1 VEGNQGGKEEHCS
14 GKTTGGEIM
23 GRYRKILVAVDGS
36 PTSLHALEESFKLA
50 QNEGSWITVVSVIPP
65 YTGDLDLVAVGGV
78 MAAMRRPCEEA
89 LRKAQELAEK
99 QRALIKT
106 VCEEGEPH
114 ERIIDLAQAENC
126 DLIVIGRRGLRRLE
140 RVLVGSVTARVIGYS
155 PIDVLVVTRD
165 TNVGFKKVLIATDG
179 SRYSELAKK
188 RAIDFAG
195 SYGGELVA
203 VSAVD
208 MPSELFAEEG
218 EFRTAREVIIDD
230 LRLKGIDY
238 EERLNLIKER
248 CRSHG
253 VEFAGISSSKEDPV
267 SAIKSL
273 VKDNSSIDMVLLSP
287 SITHDGHISARDLQR
302 LVKSLSR
309 PIVTMAKSIKA
320 KTA

>member
-1 VEGNQGGKEEHCS
+1 
-14 GKTTGGEIM
+14 M

-50 QNEGSWITVVSVIPP
+50 HNEGSWITVVSVIPP

-89 LRKAQELAEK
+89 LRKALELAEK

-208 MPSELFAEEG
+208 VPSELYAESPKTVEELVKKARSYVEAIKNEAGQTGIKTEVIVREG
-218 EFRTAREVIIDD
+218 EAYRVITDTARETGANIIVM
-230 LRLKGIDY
+230 G
-238 EERLNLIKER
+238 
-248 CRSHG
+248 SHG
-253 VEFAGISSSKEDPV
+253 RTGLKRLLMGSVTEKVIGHTPCPV
-267 SAIKSL
+267 L
-273 VKDNSSIDMVLLSP
+273 V
-287 SITHDGHISARDLQR
+287 
-302 LVKSLSR
+302 VKS
-309 PIVTMAKSIKA
+309 
-320 KTA
+320 

>member
-1 VEGNQGGKEEHCS
+1 
-14 GKTTGGEIM
+14 M

-165 TNVGFKKVLIATDG
+165 TNVGFKKVLIATNG

-208 MPSELFAEEG
+208 VPSELYAESPKTVEELVKKARSYVEAIKNEAGKTGIKTEVIVREG
-218 EFRTAREVIIDD
+218 EAYRVITDTARETGANIIVM
-230 LRLKGIDY
+230 G
-238 EERLNLIKER
+238 
-248 CRSHG
+248 SHG
-253 VEFAGISSSKEDPV
+253 RTGLKRLLMGSVTEKVIGHTPCPV
-267 SAIKSL
+267 L
-273 VKDNSSIDMVLLSP
+273 V
-287 SITHDGHISARDLQR
+287 
-302 LVKSLSR
+302 VKS
-309 PIVTMAKSIKA
+309 
-320 KTA
+320 

>member
-23 GRYRKILVAVDGS
+23 GIYRKILVAVDGS

-126 DLIVIGRRGLRRLE
+126 DLIVIGRRGLKRLE

-208 MPSELFAEEG
+208 VPSELYAESPKTVEELVKKARSYVEAIKNEAGKTGIKTEVIVREG
-218 EFRTAREVIIDD
+218 EAYRVITDTARETGANIIVM
-230 LRLKGIDY
+230 G
-238 EERLNLIKER
+238 
-248 CRSHG
+248 SHG
-253 VEFAGISSSKEDPV
+253 RTGLKRLLMGSVTEKVIGHTPCPV
-267 SAIKSL
+267 L
-273 VKDNSSIDMVLLSP
+273 V
-287 SITHDGHISARDLQR
+287 
-302 LVKSLSR
+302 VKS
-309 PIVTMAKSIKA
+309 
-320 KTA
+320 

>member
-50 QNEGSWITVVSVIPP
+50 QNEGRGAPQKVEDFLGTPVWITVVSVIPP

-78 MAAMRRPCEEA
+78 MAAMRRPCDEA

-208 MPSELFAEEG
+208 VPSELYAESPKTVEELVNKARSYVEAIKNEAGQTGIKTEVIVREG
-218 EFRTAREVIIDD
+218 EAYRVITDTARETSANIIVM
-230 LRLKGIDY
+230 G
-238 EERLNLIKER
+238 
-248 CRSHG
+248 SHG
-253 VEFAGISSSKEDPV
+253 RTGLKRLLMGSVTEKVIGHTPCPV
-267 SAIKSL
+267 L
-273 VKDNSSIDMVLLSP
+273 V
-287 SITHDGHISARDLQR
+287 
-302 LVKSLSR
+302 VK
-309 PIVTMAKSIKA
+309 V
-320 KTA
+320 